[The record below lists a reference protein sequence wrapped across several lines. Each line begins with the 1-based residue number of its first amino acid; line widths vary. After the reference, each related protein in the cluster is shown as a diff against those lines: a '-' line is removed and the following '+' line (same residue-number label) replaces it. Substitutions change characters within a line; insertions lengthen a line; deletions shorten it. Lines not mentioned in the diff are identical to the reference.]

1 MPLWGYKRGRDG
13 LPYGMVRGLRDI
25 QDDINKRAAKAQYIL
40 ATNKIIADEDA
51 FEDLEQTRAEAARP
65 DGIIPKKR
73 GSDAQLNVDRAL
85 ADAHLQLMNQG
96 IQMIQMTGGVTD
108 ELLARKSNAI
118 VQF

>member
-1 MPLWGYKRGRDG
+1 MTVSDMLYMTKSPYRHNKYPLCHLWGYKRGRDG

-65 DGIIPKKR
+65 DGIILKN
-73 GSDAQLNVDRAL
+73 AVQMLN
-85 ADAHLQLMNQG
+85 
-96 IQMIQMTGGVTD
+96 
-108 ELLARKSNAI
+108 
-118 VQF
+118 